1 MDTTASAVQQ
11 RSALLALQPVA
22 VASALPA
29 PISKDDESDDESED
43 DESEEEARRAGA
55 KRRRHACLDPDWG
68 HSIKQRINISIKTM
82 LSAAAAPS
90 GESAPPKAKKQRQ
103 HKYAKRKSRRAG
115 APTWPESRGSVVLNM
130 LAAML
135 YSAAFFHDRQ
145 RKLDACWREWRS
157 VTNPE
162 VLGRGALAERW
173 NVPIT
178 ALNASIEANR
188 AATARTLYPPETSE
202 LQKQRYRRR
211 LSPVPREWQLV
222 AVASALPAPTD
233 RQKYSSEDDESEE
246 EARRAGA
253 KKAQTRVCAVHAAA
267 TATPFRK
274 RRRVASS
281 SSSSSSASA
290 SAPAASAANDASS
303 EDAETFIDG
312 PRYFR
317 DPARPGIISCRI

>member
-1 MDTTASAVQQ
+1 MRFFFPPDLLETFDLGAWTSEICTWAHSTAAMHTPAVDGVHHGDSTASAVRMDTTASAVQQ

-135 YSAAFFHDRQ
+135 S
-145 RKLDACWREWRS
+145 
-157 VTNPE
+157 
-162 VLGRGALAERW
+162 
-173 NVPIT
+173 
-178 ALNASIEANR
+178 
-188 AATARTLYPPETSE
+188 
-202 LQKQRYRRR
+202 
-211 LSPVPREWQLV
+211 
-222 AVASALPAPTD
+222 
-233 RQKYSSEDDESEE
+233 
-246 EARRAGA
+246 
-253 KKAQTRVCAVHAAA
+253 
-267 TATPFRK
+267 ATPKVKALRGPG
-274 RRRVASS
+274 RRSGAWS
-281 SSSSSSASA
+281 
-290 SAPAASAANDASS
+290 
-303 EDAETFIDG
+303 
-312 PRYFR
+312 
-317 DPARPGIISCRI
+317 